1 MYLLKQLKRAGID
14 EDSLVEFYCACIS
27 SVLEYGCQVFHCS
40 LPEYLSN
47 NIERLQRRALRI
59 IYSDPDLKDTLR
71 DAKLNTLKTRRNNL
85 SLKLFKSIGEDKI
98 HKLLD
103 LRPQEN
109 IPTHNF
115 KTLRKYKLPT
125 VITNRFKGIIG
136 MPMKILLLPALR
148 VYH

>member
-1 MYLLKQLKRAGID
+1 MKGAGID
-14 EDSLVEFYCACIS
+14 EDSLVEFYCACIRS
-27 SVLEYGCQVFHCS
+27 ALEYGCQVFHCS

-59 IYSDPDLKDTLR
+59 IYPDPDLKDTLR

-85 SLKLFKSIGEDKI
+85 SLKLFKSIEEDKI

-125 VITNRFKGIIG
+125 VITNRFKNSFVL
-136 MPMKILLLPALR
+136 KYAAHDTFLN
-148 VYH
+148 